1 MRKKNGG
8 FVLFL
13 VLFVFCLAS
22 TATATSQHFP
32 FWDTMWRTTHTQK
45 KKKKKKKRQTM
56 AREGMVA
63 AGWWHEQAHKYRGTE
78 WACDVGS
85 CLSAH
90 PLLAPRR
97 GSGFLTITA
106 TTHLPKQ
113 NRAILFAS
121 VDMEGRRQHR
131 EREEG
136 DRGTVWVEWG

>member
-1 MRKKNGG
+1 
-8 FVLFL
+8 
-13 VLFVFCLAS
+13 
-22 TATATSQHFP
+22 
-32 FWDTMWRTTHTQK
+32 
-45 KKKKKKKRQTM
+45 M

-78 WACDVGS
+78 WTCDVGS

-136 DRGTVWVEWG
+136 DRGTVWVTEEGVFVGVGGAFYQRGG